1 MLNDFLRTHPD
12 LLDNELVFLW
22 KCKGLIDFQNKVA
35 WFHRQID
42 VYAREAQS
50 MGAYVYLSRFFIIC
64 ERWRG
69 CEPHCMRLA
78 TCSTM

>member
-1 MLNDFLRTHPD
+1 VLNDFLRTHPD

-50 MGAYVYLSRFFIIC
+50 MGAYVYLSRVFITSSY
-64 ERWRG
+64 
-69 CEPHCMRLA
+69 L
-78 TCSTM
+78 

>member
-1 MLNDFLRTHPD
+1 VLNDFLRTHPD

-35 WFHRQID
+35 WFHRQIN

-50 MGAYVYLSRFFIIC
+50 MGAYVSLSRFSIC

-69 CEPHCMRLA
+69 CEPHCNELCVRPRV
-78 TCSTM
+78 